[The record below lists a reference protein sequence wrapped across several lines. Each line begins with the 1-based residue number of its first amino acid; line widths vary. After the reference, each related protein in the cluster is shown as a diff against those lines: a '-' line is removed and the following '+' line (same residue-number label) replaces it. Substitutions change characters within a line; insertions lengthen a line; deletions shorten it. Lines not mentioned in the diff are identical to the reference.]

1 MAVVLSVAVVLLL
14 ILVHIGAARAVSKRA
29 KPESANREAKS
40 ARVIDVTNHPERSG
54 GQIGV

>member
-1 MAVVLSVAVVLLL
+1 MHVVAER
-14 ILVHIGAARAVSKRA
+14 AALKSA
-29 KPESANREAKS
+29 KLESANREAKS